1 MKKTP
6 IKFGAAIQAVTPLHH
21 VISLSLLEP
30 LKIQMAPLSQPSFHK
45 NEVKG
50 AQKLFG
56 LVYPVGAFNG
66 QT

>member
-1 MKKTP
+1 
-6 IKFGAAIQAVTPLHH
+6 
-21 VISLSLLEP
+21 
-30 LKIQMAPLSQPSFHK
+30 MAPLSQPLFHK

-66 QT
+66 QI